1 MESTLPAAATP
12 SRRRSCPATHCASA
26 GSGWSYAA
34 RCSSPCSAATKRRC
48 NHVTQHQVK
57 PPWEVGC
64 RGGSAC
70 VTQSAR
76 CMGWSHRNS
85 HFALLKVEQLTL
97 QLCHLT
103 TVPQHQKRNHNNR
116 ASTWRA
122 GRRAAGGAEPAA
134 PGLSRWSRC
143 RGGSASAAG
152 RSWRTRGAAARWVCL
167 SARPRQSHSRCLRRC
182 AQAGAAVSR
191 EPGGGYH
198 GAVRAWSQGC

>member
-1 MESTLPAAATP
+1 MESTLPAAAPP

-85 HFALLKVEQLTL
+85 HLALLNVEQITL

-103 TVPQHQKRNHNNR
+103 TLPQHQKRNHNNR

-122 GRRAAGGAEPAA
+122 GRWAAGGAEPAA
-134 PGLSRWSRC
+134 PGP
-143 RGGSASAAG
+143 SAIGADAEVEARLPPVVHG
-152 RSWRTRGAAARWVCL
+152 VLEAQRPDGCVYPHARAKAIAAACGGVRRQ
-167 SARPRQSHSRCLRRC
+167 ARR
-182 AQAGAAVSR
+182 
-191 EPGGGYH
+191 
-198 GAVRAWSQGC
+198 